1 MLTTT
6 FLQSMSDVTADQ
18 KLFAMLKL
26 KELWRKTKWTV
37 ETEGHGP
44 NLVRRREKPERE
56 VELAD
61 MNDGARRGRSGTTP
75 ARPGHGSAAE
85 WHASCR
91 KAGSSGGGGP

>member
-44 NLVRRREKPERE
+44 NRLVTSC
-56 VELAD
+56 
-61 MNDGARRGRSGTTP
+61 ARSLS
-75 ARPGHGSAAE
+75 AR
-85 WHASCR
+85 W
-91 KAGSSGGGGP
+91 SSRT